1 MHNRR
6 ILDSGLDLRAKTSR
20 IHLEAWPAQGVQSE
34 RRMQKKMIAFAML
47 ALASGA
53 CSTTTAHRLPLSSNP
68 LRAEAEACERRC
80 RSLLVPVSAC
90 WPGTTLESPCDSTA
104 RYVDR
109 EPYAVCLDSCPG
121 ASAVDGTSCPA
132 SAGAGVLCEE
142 TSKANP
148 GGVAGGVV
156 AAVGIVLG
164 LLVASAALS
173 FAGDVVRREPFG
185 PFGPLGGP

>member
-1 MHNRR
+1 MWVIVPPCQIEPKFLHNRR

-53 CSTTTAHRLPLSSNP
+53 C
-68 LRAEAEACERRC
+68 
-80 RSLLVPVSAC
+80 

-132 SAGAGVLCEE
+132 SAGAG
-142 TSKANP
+142 
-148 GGVAGGVV
+148 
-156 AAVGIVLG
+156 
-164 LLVASAALS
+164 
-173 FAGDVVRREPFG
+173 
-185 PFGPLGGP
+185 